1 MSKCLSPSL
10 GLLLIVIVALQSC
23 ASYTVYP
30 RDNLVKLKCAQ
41 SSSTLEDCKLMTNV
55 LICDDKNLYCE
66 YISLPIHD

>member
-1 MSKCLSPSL
+1 MSKCLMP
-10 GLLLIVIVALQSC
+10 LLLIVIALQSC
-23 ASYTVYP
+23 AGYTVYP

-41 SSSTLEDCKLMTNV
+41 SGTLEDCKLMTNV